1 MEFVRPCGQNFARK
15 PSVGF
20 PLFGLRTTL
29 AENLAMDA
37 IFTIGQSSDRTAC
50 EGSSSGFGSVPNA
63 ATPPD
68 IGIAVS
74 AAL

>member
-1 MEFVRPCGQNFARK
+1 MEFVRPCGQDFARM

-37 IFTIGQSSDRTAC
+37 IFTIGQSSDRAAC

-68 IGIAVS
+68 IDVS